1 MATKK
6 LFTLDSIPAMIQK
19 IKAWMSGAY
28 VGIHKAAK
36 IPDPVTDS
44 SGKYKEDATVGSSS
58 LPVYVNKGQVTPVV
72 SFNEALL
79 SWGGKNFSGGWGVLD
94 AALVDKFRADRLRF
108 FPAAKTDVEYS
119 RDGGTTWLDYEA
131 ADAQKAKLFD
141 GLSDASFVIG
151 KNDVGGGMTHDYL
164 LRVTINT
171 AGASLYASLR
181 KFVIHVST
189 DSSSGCWATILGR
202 TQQNVEDNADTWKVF
217 AEKVPISGWSNF
229 NVITLDSSFVTY
241 GNTKSS
247 QYGQVRLVFG
257 FDGAVTGTHKGL
269 RVHGIQ
275 AFSESA
281 HSSPSKMASQG
292 HLYTWDYA
300 QNATFPAAVTAT
312 GGFKAT
318 KLTGNNTLT
327 LETATNNDIMMRR
340 NNTDAN
346 AVLLGSGYFSP
357 YVSSNGKLDLGRS
370 TSRWKKLW
378 VQDIDI
384 SGTLKINSV
393 TAGMLYS
400 TGNIVADGGLVI
412 GQGAIMEGGADVT
425 GNVTVTG
432 DVYASAAGTFGSL
445 TAGMKVLPF
454 SGFVSNVAVQS
465 SSPNIS
471 AGSLVMY
478 YYDTAKN
485 LFVAKYNNKYYD
497 SWSHEHSAEY
507 ISPDAHTLFLYDGK
521 YYKKDATGA
530 LAETTKPEKAM
541 TANGDC
547 EVNGNI
553 KVNGYVKGASGGD
566 VMMTGL
572 YVEGGG
578 ITCEDDAF
586 FESSISVGGAVKPRS
601 ISYEVDGVAQK
612 YSIKIQNTNNQS
624 GGYQLLHQA
633 RANWNNT
640 GDEAPLEIKFDGSA
654 YTGLSMDSTGVY
666 VCAGTSDGGHVAFGV
681 GYKKNASADEDG
693 ELFGVMGNGNV
704 MTVGSMT
711 ATAFNQS
718 SDVRLKDIKGDAQ
731 LSVEDVAGAPM
742 IAFAWNE
749 RARADKDSHVGTSA
763 QYWHKVLPDVVG
775 TDYRGYWTLDYATAG
790 MLSAI
795 ATARE
800 VVELRKEI
808 ESMRKQ
814 LGAAKNTAFD
824 LEQ

>member
-6 LFTLDSIPAMIQK
+6 LLGLDNIPVMIQK

-58 LPVYVNKGQVTPVV
+58 IPVYVNKGQVTPVA
-72 SFNEALL
+72 SFHEALL
-79 SWGGKNFSGGWGVLD
+79 SWGGKNFLGGYSPVD
-94 AALVDKFRADRLRF
+94 AAMVPELGACRTMFAK
-108 FPAAKTDVEYS
+108 AAGIVVEYS
-119 RDGGTTWLDYEA
+119 TDGGETWQDYGA
-131 ADAQKAKLFD
+131 
-141 GLSDASFVIG
+141 SDASKVGLFSNGVSFYTG
-151 KNDVGGGMTHDYL
+151 KNTTNGGGSVDNM
-164 LRVTINT
+164 LRVTLRT
-171 AGASLYASLR
+171 SAAGIYTSLH
-181 KFVIHVST
+181 KFVIFLST
-189 DSSSGCWATILGR
+189 EGSTGCFCTIRCRL
-202 TQQNVEDNADTWKVF
+202 QKNYEDGVDTWVTKADKIPV
-217 AEKVPISGWSNF
+217 SGWSGY
-229 NVITLDSSFVTY
+229 NVINVPTFTTY

-247 QYGQVRLVFG
+247 QYGEIQFIFGCTGFSGNYRGLNVSKIFG
-257 FDGAVTGTHKGL
+257 FGGVGWTT
-269 RVHGIQ
+269 
-275 AFSESA
+275 
-281 HSSPSKMASQG
+281 PSTMAKTG
-292 HLYTWDYA
+292 HLYSYDSSM
-300 QNATFPAAVTAT
+300 NATFPAAVTVT
-312 GGFKAT
+312 GRLKSAY
-318 KLTGNNTLT
+318 LTGNNALT

-400 TGNIVADGGLVI
+400 TGNIVSDGGLVI

-432 DVYASAAGTFGSL
+432 EVYASAAGTFGSL

-454 SGFVSNVAVQS
+454 SGFVSNVTVQS

-471 AGSLVMY
+471 AGSLVTY

-485 LFVAKYNNKYYD
+485 LFVAKYNNKYYV

-578 ITCEDDAF
+578 ITCEEDAF
-586 FESSISVGGAVKPRS
+586 FESSVSVGGAVKPRS

-612 YSIKIQNTNNQS
+612 YSIKIQDTNNQS

-800 VVELRKEI
+800 VVELKRELAR
-808 ESMRKQ
+808 MREVIDELK
-814 LGAAKNTAFD
+814 KMKS
-824 LEQ
+824 

>member
-6 LFTLDSIPAMIQK
+6 PFTLDNIPVMIQK

-58 LPVYVNKGQVTPVV
+58 IPVYVNKGQVTPVA
-72 SFNEALL
+72 SFHEALL

-131 ADAQKAKLFD
+131 TDAQKAKLFD
-141 GLSDASFVIG
+141 GLGDASFVIG
-151 KNDVGGGMTHDYL
+151 KNTEKGVETNDYM
-164 LRVTINT
+164 LRVTLNT
-171 AGASLYASLR
+171 VNPTLYARMR
-181 KFVIHVST
+181 KFVVHCATDGST
-189 DSSSGCWATILGR
+189 GCWVTIEAR
-202 TQQNVEDNADTWKVF
+202 TRKNEASNIDTWEMC
-217 AEKVPISGWSNF
+217 AEKVPISGQTGY
-229 NVITLDSSFVTY
+229 NVVTLGSSYITYSYQDSQH
-241 GNTKSS
+241 S
-247 QYGQVRLVFG
+247 QIRFTFG
-257 FDGAVTGTHKGL
+257 FDGGVSSLNYCGL
-269 RVHGIQ
+269 RILGIFG
-275 AFSESA
+275 FSTSMWNA
-281 HSSPSKMASQG
+281 PSSMAKSD

-318 KLTGNNTLT
+318 KLTGNNALT
-327 LETATNNDIMMRR
+327 LETTTNNDIMMRR

-432 DVYASAAGTFGSL
+432 EVYASAAGTFGSL

-454 SGFVSNVAVQS
+454 SGFVSNVTVQS

-471 AGSLVMY
+471 AGSLVTY

-485 LFVAKYNNKYYD
+485 LFVAKYNNKYYV

-586 FESSISVGGAVKPRS
+586 FESSVSVGGAVKPRS

-640 GDEAPLEIKFDGSA
+640 GDEAPLEIKYNGSV

-731 LSVEDVAGAPM
+731 LTVEDVAGAPM

-800 VVELRKEI
+800 VVKLRKEI

-814 LGAAKNTAFD
+814 LGAAK
-824 LEQ
+824 EHGV

>member
-58 LPVYVNKGQVTPVV
+58 LPVYVNKGQVTPVA
-72 SFNEALL
+72 SFHEALL
-79 SWGGKNFSGGWGVLD
+79 SWGGKNISGGYSPVD
-94 AALVDKFRADRLRF
+94 AAMVPELGACRTMFAK
-108 FPAAKTDVEYS
+108 AAGIVVEYS
-119 RDGGTTWLDYEA
+119 TDGGETWQDYGA
-131 ADAQKAKLFD
+131 
-141 GLSDASFVIG
+141 SDANKVGLFSKGVSFFTG
-151 KNDVGGGMTHDYL
+151 KNTTNGGGSVDNM
-164 LRVTINT
+164 LRVTLRT
-171 AGASLYASLR
+171 SAAGIYTSLH
-181 KFVIHVST
+181 KFVIFLST
-189 DSSSGCWATILGR
+189 EGSTGCFCTIRCRL
-202 TQQNVEDNADTWKVF
+202 QKNYEDGVDTWVTKADKIPV
-217 AEKVPISGWSNF
+217 SGWSGY
-229 NVITLDSSFVTY
+229 NVINVPTFTTY

-247 QYGQVRLVFG
+247 QYGEIQFIFGCTGFSGNYRGLQVSKIFG
-257 FDGAVTGTHKGL
+257 FGGSGWTT
-269 RVHGIQ
+269 
-275 AFSESA
+275 
-281 HSSPSKMASQG
+281 PSTMAKIG
-292 HLYTWDYA
+292 HLYSFDSL

-318 KLTGNNTLT
+318 KLTGNNALT
-327 LETATNNDIMMRR
+327 LETTTNNDIMMRR
-340 NNTDAN
+340 NNTDDN
-346 AVLLGSGYFSP
+346 AVFLGSGYFSP
-357 YVSSNGKLDLGRS
+357 YVASNGKLDLGRS

-378 VQDIDI
+378 VKDIDMT
-384 SGTLKINSV
+384 GTLTLNNV
-393 TAGMLYS
+393 TAGTLYS
-400 TGNIVADGGLVI
+400 TGDVIAEGGLVI
-412 GQGAIMEGGADVT
+412 DMGATIEGGADVV

-432 DVYASAAGTFGSL
+432 EVLASSGIFDSL
-445 TAGMKVLPF
+445 TAGGRVLPF
-454 SGFVSNVAVQS
+454 SGFVNNVTVQEIG
-465 SSPNIS
+465 PNIS
-471 AGSLVMY
+471 AGSLVTY
-478 YYDTAKN
+478 YYDTARKY
-485 LFVAKYNNKYYD
+485 FVAYFNGKYYNF
-497 SWSHEHSAEY
+497 WSYENSEY
-507 ISPDAHTLFLYDGK
+507 YTSPDEHTLFLYNKK

-578 ITCEDDAF
+578 ITCEEDAF
-586 FESSISVGGAVKPRS
+586 FESSVSVGGAVKPRS

-640 GDEAPLEIKFDGSA
+640 GDEAPLEIKYNGSA

-731 LSVEDVAGAPM
+731 LTVEDVAGAPM

-800 VVELRKEI
+800 VVELKRELKR
-808 ESMRKQ
+808 MREVIDELK
-814 LGAAKNTAFD
+814 KD
-824 LEQ
+824 KK

>member
-6 LFTLDSIPAMIQK
+6 LLGLDNIPVVIQK

-58 LPVYVNKGQVTPVV
+58 LPVYVNKGQVTPVT

-131 ADAQKAKLFD
+131 TDVQKAKLFD

-151 KNDVGGGMTHDYL
+151 KNDVGGGMTNDYL

-217 AEKVPISGWSNF
+217 AEKVPISGWANF

-257 FDGAVTGTHKGL
+257 FDGAVTGTYNGL
-269 RVHGIQ
+269 RVLGIQ
-275 AFSESA
+275 AFSVSA
-281 HSSPSKMASQG
+281 HTSPSKMASQG

-312 GGFKAT
+312 GGFKGT

-327 LETATNNDIMMRR
+327 LETTTNNDIMMRR
-340 NNTDAN
+340 NGTDAN

-378 VQDIDI
+378 VKDIDMT
-384 SGTLKINSV
+384 GTLTLNNV
-393 TAGMLYS
+393 TAGTLYS
-400 TGNIVADGGLVI
+400 TGDVIAEGGLVI
-412 GQGAIMEGGADVT
+412 DMGATIEGGADVV

-432 DVYASAAGTFGSL
+432 EVLASSGIFDSL
-445 TAGMKVLPF
+445 TAGGRVLPF
-454 SGFVSNVAVQS
+454 SGFVNNVTVQEIG
-465 SSPNIS
+465 PNIS
-471 AGSLVMY
+471 AGSLVTY
-478 YYDTAKN
+478 YYDTARKY
-485 LFVAKYNNKYYD
+485 FVAYFNGKYYNF
-497 SWSHEHSAEY
+497 WSYENSEY
-507 ISPDAHTLFLYDGK
+507 YTSPDEHTLFLYNKK

-578 ITCEDDAF
+578 ITCEEDAF
-586 FESSISVGGAVKPRS
+586 FESSVSVGGAVKPRS

-640 GDEAPLEIKFDGSA
+640 GDEAPLEIKYNGSV

-666 VCAGTSDGGHVAFGV
+666 VCAYASGGDRVAFGV
-681 GYKKNASADEDG
+681 GSKKHDTSDEDN

-731 LSVEDVAGAPM
+731 LTVEDVAGAPM

-800 VVELRKEI
+800 VVELKRELTR
-808 ESMRKQ
+808 MRKVIDE
-814 LGAAKNTAFD
+814 LKKGK
-824 LEQ
+824 E